1 MRDAEQLPSIADEQ
15 TRRAQMRVGQLVR
28 GRWRL
33 DTLLGVGGMAAVYAA
48 THRNGKRV
56 ALKMLH
62 NELST
67 NTEVRQRFVDEGYAA
82 NRVGHPGAVSV
93 IDDDIAEDGSAFLVM
108 DLLEGETVETRLHR
122 RGKLWPGEVLPITD
136 ALLDVLASAHDKGI
150 VHRDIKPDNVF
161 ITREGK
167 VKLLDFGIA
176 RMIEPGRPRTTQ
188 SGATMGT
195 PAFMPPEQARGR
207 WDQLDGRTDLWA
219 VGATMYIQLTGH
231 QVREADTPNEE
242 LLLAMTTP
250 ARSVAEL
257 RPDLPR
263 PLIELIDKALAFE
276 QDERWPDARTMQ
288 AAVQATMEMLGSEGK
303 LPISSQS
310 FRSSSNPADSAAPVT
325 LVTPH
330 PLVSS
335 TFRSP
340 TLMFRRRRVFVTAIG
355 AVAAIILLIIATR
368 QPGQGDGSHAA
379 AAQPAPAVLAPVSV
393 SVPAVPDPAVEPAA
407 PTEPALSDSETSK
420 AAREEPPAA
429 TALAKAKPAGLPVNR
444 PSPQRPRPEVRPPP
458 PASTVAPTAEP
469 QVPSNVD
476 PLDRRR

>member
-28 GRWRL
+28 GRWKL

-62 NELST
+62 HELST

-93 IDDDIAEDGSAFLVM
+93 IDDDIAEDGAAFLVM

-136 ALLDVLASAHDKGI
+136 ALLDVLAAAHDKGI

-250 ARSVAEL
+250 APSISVM

-288 AAVQATMEMLGSEGK
+288 AAVQAVQGMLGSEGN
-303 LPISSQS
+303 LPIAPQT

-325 LVTPH
+325 LGTPH

-340 TLMFRRRRVFVTAIG
+340 TLLWRKRRVFVVATG
-355 AVAAIILLIIATR
+355 ALAAFILLLIATR
-368 QPGQGDGSHAA
+368 QTRTAEGPRVL
-379 AAQPAPAVLAPVSV
+379 AAQPAPAAAAPVSLSTPPESEPV
-393 SVPAVPDPAVEPAA
+393 VTPAPAPTETPAFEAEGAPLATAPPKPKPAPGRPAA
-407 PTEPALSDSETSK
+407 PPPPSRLRPDPK
-420 AAREEPPAA
+420 AANPAPIA
-429 TALAKAKPAGLPVNR
+429 TAP
-444 PSPQRPRPEVRPPP
+444 
-458 PASTVAPTAEP
+458 VAPNTEA
-469 QVPSNVD
+469 QLPSSSD